1 MRYRVRAWSSLS
13 ACSARAEH
21 RHPRAPHLPRSRE
34 QAARRWVCS
43 AHSLIPHPGRLM
55 QGITLPGLRERRHLG
70 PVEARG
76 AALEEPEDGVEK
88 FHLALMLRHHR
99 EQSVVV
105 LCGRVR
111 HRLRAALSFVAG
123 SSHVTRA
130 RMQFDANA
138 AMLAPRVKT
147 PSTQRRTE
155 EKVLGKR
162 IGYTEGDLRP
172 IRPFSFSSRKVKG
185 VEEGG
190 KGGWGGITSLGRI
203 ERCCLVRRTDDGTC
217 AALQTLVQHVQHI
230 RGSNRV
236 AHHQWCRLNRFACPD
251 WLCAC
256 VRRKEVIAR
265 KRLERAQDKDGASG
279 FLFRQTPSV
288 ARRGC
293 KLCPV

>member
-1 MRYRVRAWSSLS
+1 MVLRNSISLS
-13 ACSARAEH
+13 CCVIIANRVSSYFVGAFDI
-21 RHPRAPHLPRSRE
+21 
-34 QAARRWVCS
+34 VF
-43 AHSLIPHPGRLM
+43 
-55 QGITLPGLRERRHLG
+55 GLLFPSWLG
-70 PVEARG
+70 PVTSHAPVCNLTPTPQCSRHASRHLPHNAEQKR
-76 AALEEPEDGVEK
+76 K
-88 FHLALMLRHHR
+88 FLGN
-99 EQSVVV
+99 ESVIQRVTYVPSV
-105 LCGRVR
+105 LS
-111 HRLRAALSFVAG
+111 LS
-123 SSHVTRA
+123 
-130 RMQFDANA
+130 
-138 AMLAPRVKT
+138 L
-147 PSTQRRTE
+147 
-155 EKVLGKR
+155 
-162 IGYTEGDLRP
+162 
-172 IRPFSFSSRKVKG
+172 SRKVKG